1 MLGVEV
7 VGCNALQS
15 VILEYFSHIF
25 SSSRPDA
32 GVNEEI
38 VACLEPK
45 VTDEM
50 NSKLL
55 CPFTSEEVKQT
66 RDVMHPLKFSRPDDT
81 VNHTHIVFLP
91 KCGHSK
97 LVSDFGYI
105 SLCNVI
111 YKLASNRLKLLL
123 ENLISHSQSTFVPN
137 RLILDNVLLVYEI
150 NHYLAHKYQGRG
162 LRQGDPLS
170 PYLFLSC
177 EEASNGMKRRA
188 EEEGYIRGVR
198 VCRSGPRVSRLLFAD
213 DILIFHDVNRETLQF
228 VRNLLAKFESL
239 AHQVLRAKYFPNPDF
254 FTAPIGSNSSLW
266 HSFWRLLMS
275 SVRWDV
281 GDGTKINVM
290 GDPRLPRL
298 SMFKLISSPKSLPP
312 SVSVSLLPNEDHN
325 WNQELIKEEFGS
337 LDAECIL
344 QITTRTAPG
353 TSNLIW
359 NFGKKGF
366 LPYAVCM
373 NEKQGRLWR
382 PVHPPVGKIP
392 MLWGIAFSFGKPRCN
407 LRCDCLLGTV
417 ARMTYLHIQ
426 ISFRVEFT

>member
-7 VGCNALQS
+7 VGSNALQS

-25 SSSRPDA
+25 SSSRPNA

-45 VTDEM
+45 VTDKM

-66 RDVMHPLKFSRPDDT
+66 RDVMHPLKFSRPD
-81 VNHTHIVFLP
+81 
-91 KCGHSK
+91 GMS
-97 LVSDFGYI
+97 LVLFG
-105 SLCNVI
+105 NFVI
-111 YKLASNRLKLLL
+111 YDR
-123 ENLISHSQSTFVPN
+123 EEDFV
-137 RLILDNVLLVYEI
+137 
-150 NHYLAHKYQGRG
+150 K
-162 LRQGDPLS
+162 DPLS
-170 PYLFLSC
+170 PYLFLSY

-188 EEEGYIRGVR
+188 EEEGNVPLHVHEDLAVVLGVM
-198 VCRSGPRVSRLLFAD
+198 VAATKDCIQKIHWIGWHVLYKSKEKGGLGFKRLLYQNMA
-213 DILIFHDVNRETLQF
+213 ILSKQGWRIVVNPQG
-228 VRNLLAKFESL
+228 L

-254 FTAPIGSNSSLW
+254 FTAPVGSNSSLW
-266 HSFWRLLMS
+266 LSIFAARPLLMS

-281 GDGTKINVM
+281 GDGTRINVM

-298 SMFKLISSPKSLPP
+298 SMFKLISSPKSLSP

-353 TSNLIW
+353 TAI
-359 NFGKKGF
+359 
-366 LPYAVCM
+366 
-373 NEKQGRLWR
+373 
-382 PVHPPVGKIP
+382 
-392 MLWGIAFSFGKPRCN
+392 
-407 LRCDCLLGTV
+407 
-417 ARMTYLHIQ
+417 
-426 ISFRVEFT
+426 